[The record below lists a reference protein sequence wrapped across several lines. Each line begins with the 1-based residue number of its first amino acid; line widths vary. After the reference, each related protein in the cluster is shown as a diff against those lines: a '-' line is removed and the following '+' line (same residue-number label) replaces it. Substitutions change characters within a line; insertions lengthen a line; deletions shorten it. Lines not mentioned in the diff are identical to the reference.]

1 MIYNK
6 QETQK
11 LTEKDT
17 GITFKLS
24 RDFLEKYQDKD
35 VPFGFNGA
43 GFLAYMRTYSR
54 VKDNDKKEQWF
65 ETCARVVNGVY
76 SIQKRHILKFHL
88 GWDEDKARAS
98 AQEMYD
104 RMFKMKWLPPGRGIW
119 AMGSPI
125 IEEKGLFAALNNCGF
140 TATTEDSNFVEN
152 PAKPFAF
159 LMDMSMLGVG
169 VGFDTEGA
177 GSLKIMKPNSVD
189 KNNIRLPFRGHV
201 RAGVE
206 TNLSLIPTIK
216 KYLQKRGDF
225 KATKDMV
232 EFNEETQEWELTDE
246 MNDLIMNKINWHET
260 GELREGYVYE
270 IPDTREGWV
279 ESTSALINSYLLGTE
294 FPIMRYTKI
303 RPKGT
308 SIDTFGGTASGP
320 DPLIYLHQQI
330 IKQFEGREG
339 EELSSRDI
347 VDLFNKIGVCVVS
360 GNVRRSAEIA
370 FGQPDD
376 KDYLKLKD
384 YNYNPDLGEYG
395 GYEGP
400 EKERAA
406 WGWSSNNSIFADVGM
421 DYSEHGAQTAKNGE
435 PGYLWLENA
444 KKHGRMNNL
453 EATYADSRAKGAN
466 PCVEQTLEDKEL
478 CCLVETFPTRADSLD
493 DYKRTLKFAYL
504 YAKTVTLGNTHW
516 VETNRVMMRN
526 RRIGASMS
534 GIAQFID
541 SNGLHKLKQFCTEGY
556 STIQY
561 YDEVYSD
568 WLAVPRSI
576 KTTSVKPSG
585 TVSLLPGVTP
595 GVHFPED
602 NFYIRRV
609 TLSKDSPLVD
619 ACKEA
624 GYKVEDAVDDNSAV
638 KVEIPVAIKG
648 VRTVDEVSM
657 WEQLEIAAFMQEYWA
672 DNQVSC
678 TVTFQKY
685 EANQI
690 PHALNYYQYRLKGI
704 SFLPKL
710 EEGVYAQ
717 APYESIT
724 EEKFNELDKHVKDI
738 SFKGEADDAI
748 PEKYCDNDVCE
759 I

>member
-17 GITFKLS
+17 GITFRLT
-24 RDFLEKYQDKD
+24 REFLENYKD
-35 VPFGFNGA
+35 EPVPFGFNGV

-54 VKDNDKKEQWF
+54 IKEDGTKEQWY
-65 ETCARVVNGVY
+65 ETCARVINGVY
-76 SIQKRHILKFHL
+76 SIQKRHILKYHL
-88 GWDEDKARAS
+88 GWDEDKAQRS

-125 IEEKGLFAALNNCGF
+125 IEEKGLFASLNNC
-140 TATTEDSNFVEN
+140 AFVSTKN
-152 PAKPFAF
+152 IDKDPARPFAF

-169 VGFDTEGA
+169 VGFDTKGA
-177 GSLKIMKPNSVD
+177 STITILSPNSHREEEFDPSVAQLKIKSQE
-189 KNNIRLPFRGHV
+189 

-206 TNLSLIPTIK
+206 TNLSFIPTIQ
-216 KYLQKRGDF
+216 KYMKEEEDTLIDS
-225 KATKDMV
+225 AEMV
-232 EFNEETQEWELTDE
+232 EWNEKTEKWQLTDE
-246 MNDLIMNKINWHET
+246 MNDLIMNKINWHKT
-260 GELREGYVYE
+260 GELKEGYIYQ

-279 ESTSALINSYLLGTE
+279 ESTVALINAYLKGDP
-294 FPIMRYTKI
+294 FPIMRYDRI
-303 RPKGT
+303 RPRGT
-308 SIDTFGGTASGP
+308 EISTFGGTASGP
-320 DPLIYLHQQI
+320 DPLIHLHQQI
-330 IKQFEGREG
+330 IKQFEGRAG
-339 EELSSRDI
+339 EEITSRDI
-347 VDLFNKIGVCVVS
+347 VDLMNKIGVCVVS

-370 FGQPDD
+370 FGDPED

-384 YNYNPDLGEYG
+384 YNWNQKEMQ
-395 GYEGP
+395 YEGS
-400 EKERAA
+400 EKDRAP
-406 WGWSSNNSIFADVGM
+406 WGWSSNNSIFAELGM
-421 DYSEHGAQTAKNGE
+421 DYTEHGTQTAKNGE
-435 PGYLWLENA
+435 PGYIWMENA
-444 KKHGRMNNL
+444 RKHGRMNGL
-453 EATYADSRAKGAN
+453 ESEFADIRAEGAN
-466 PCVEQTLEDKEL
+466 PCVEQTLESYEL
-478 CCLVETFPTRADSLD
+478 CCLVETFPTKSEGIE

-541 SNGLHKLKQFCTEGY
+541 TNGIHKLKDFCTKGY
-556 STIQY
+556 DTVRY

-568 WLAVPRSI
+568 WLAVPKSI
-576 KTTSVKPSG
+576 KVTSVKPSG

-602 NFYIRRV
+602 NYYIRRI
-609 TLSKDSPLVD
+609 TLSKDSPLVEV
-619 ACKEA
+619 CKEA
-624 GYKVEDAVDDNSAV
+624 GYEVKDAVDDNSAV
-638 KVEIPVAIKG
+638 KVEIPVAISN
-648 VRTVDEVSM
+648 VRTVNEVSM

-678 TVTFQKY
+678 TVTFQPH

-690 PHALNYYQYRLKGI
+690 PHALNYFQYKLKGI

-710 EEGVYAQ
+710 KEGTYAQ
-717 APYESIT
+717 APYEGIT
-724 EEKFNELDKHVKDI
+724 RRKYLELDKGVRVLE
-738 SFKGEADDAI
+738 FKGKAEDSI

>member
-6 QETQK
+6 QETKK
-11 LTEKDT
+11 LTHADT
-17 GITFKLS
+17 GIRFTLNAE
-24 RDFLEKYQDKD
+24 FLQSYKDKP
-35 VPFGFNGA
+35 VPFGFNGT

-54 VKDNDKKEQWF
+54 VKDNGEKERWF
-65 ETCARVVNGVY
+65 ETCARVVTGVY
-76 SIQKRHILKFHL
+76 SIQKRHIMKYHL
-88 GWDEDKARAS
+88 GWDEQKAQES

-104 RMFKMKWLPPGRGIW
+104 RMFNMKWLPPGRGIW

-125 IEEKGLFAALNNCGF
+125 IEEKGLFAALNNCAF
-140 TATTEDSNFVEN
+140 TSTSGKEFKEN
-152 PAKPFAF
+152 PAKAFAF

-177 GSLKIMKPNSVD
+177 DEIEIKVPNSVKHSD
-189 KNNIRLPFRGHV
+189 KKEFYSKIDNTS
-201 RAGVE
+201 AGQQL
-206 TNLSLIPTIK
+206 NLSFIPTIQEYLK
-216 KYLQKRGDF
+216 KE
-225 KATKDMV
+225 KDVVMDSAEMV
-232 EFNEETQEWELTDE
+232 EFNEETQEWQLTEE
-246 MNDLIMNKINWHET
+246 MNNLIMNEINWYST
-260 GELREGYVYE
+260 GNLAEGYVYE

-279 ESTSALINSYLLGTE
+279 ESTAALINSFLLGTE

-303 RPKGT
+303 RPRGT
-308 SIDTFGGTASGP
+308 EISTFGGTASGP
-320 DPLIYLHQQI
+320 DPLIHLHQQI
-330 IKQFEGREG
+330 IEQFKGREG
-339 EELSSRDI
+339 EKFSSRDI

-384 YNYNPDLGEYG
+384 YKWNQKEMQ
-395 GYEGP
+395 YEGS
-400 EKERAA
+400 ESDRAG

-444 KKHGRMNNL
+444 RKHGRMNHL
-453 EATYADSRAKGAN
+453 EATYKDKRAKGAN

-478 CCLVETFPTRADSLD
+478 CCLVETFPTRAEGLE

-541 SNGLHKLKQFCTEGY
+541 TTGIHKLKEFCTEGY
-556 STIQY
+556 DTIQY

-568 WLAVPRSI
+568 WLAIPRSI

-609 TLSKDSPLVD
+609 TLSKDSPLVQ
-619 ACKEA
+619 ACKDA
-624 GYKVEDAVDDNSAV
+624 GYNVEDAVDDNSAV
-638 KVEIPVAIKG
+638 KVEIPVKISG
-648 VRTVDEVSM
+648 VRTVNQVSM

-678 TVTFQKY
+678 TVTFQKH

-690 PHALNYYQYRLKGI
+690 PQALNYYQYRLKGI

-710 EEGVYAQ
+710 EEGTYAQ

-724 EEKFNELDKHVKDI
+724 EKQFNELNKSVRTIK
-738 SFKGEADDAI
+738 FEGEAEDAI
-748 PEKYCDNDVCE
+748 PEKYCDNDSCE